1 MARSPLTRVL
11 IALIFAAAL
20 TGALLQVGHAQSGPT
35 QPAPAATPAQPAPAQ
50 PAPAQTTVHKVV
62 PGETLGA
69 IVKEY
74 GVTVAQVV
82 AANKLTD
89 PNSLRVGQELIIPV
103 TRGASSSAT
112 VTTTAAATATVAV
125 TNSAAVTS
133 AVATTSTTAVT
144 SAAATTSTQ
153 AAPVQVEPAVATVHT
168 VAPGETLGEIVK
180 QYGVTVHQ
188 VATAN
193 KLADPGSLR
202 VGQVLIIPG
211 ADGVVGPLPPAIDPV
226 LAPAVVATSPIS
238 SSLIVSRMSPAGQTA
253 PITSPYYRTTWLT
266 YYGRPTVFVMGIL
279 GEMSVVSLTA
289 ELKEKARILDQVNGA
304 NLRVKPAFHLVHGMA
319 TVTPTAEGDYLEYL
333 DDSVVME
340 YINAGLKENMA
351 VILDVQV
358 GKLSVS
364 EAISNV
370 LPYLKYPNVHLAV
383 DPEFAM
389 SHPNQAVP
397 GNPIGFVTGEQL
409 NEAMDTIEKYM
420 TDNKIRGRRIFLVH
434 QFFDEMIVD
443 KESLQWD
450 SPQLELTFCA
460 DGWGDPWG
468 KITKYNNF
476 FAENDQVKYTA
487 FKMFYRWDVPVL
499 TVAQSMGVEPF
510 NENLGVDV
518 TPNMIIYQ

>member
-1 MARSPLTRVL
+1 MARPPVARVL

-35 QPAPAATPAQPAPAQ
+35 LPAPDATPAQS
-50 PAPAQTTVHKVV
+50 APAQTTVHKVV
-62 PGETLGA
+62 AGETLGA

-82 AANKLTD
+82 AANKLKD

-103 TRGASSSAT
+103 TSGASSSAT
-112 VTTTAAATATVAV
+112 VTTTAAATGTAAV
-125 TNSAAVTS
+125 TDSAAVTS
-133 AVATTSTTAVT
+133 AVAMTSTTAVT

-168 VAPGETLGEIVK
+168 VAPAETLGEIVK
-180 QYGVTVHQ
+180 QYGVTVDQ

-226 LAPAVVATSPIS
+226 LAPAVVATSPIY

-266 YYGRPTVFVMGIL
+266 YYGRPGVFVMGIL

-289 ELKEKARILDQVNGA
+289 ELKEKARTLDQVNGA

-333 DDSVVME
+333 DDAVVME
-340 YINAGLKENMA
+340 YINAGLKENIA

-364 EAISNV
+364 DAISNM

-397 GNPIGFVTGEQL
+397 GNPIGFVTGEQI
-409 NEAMDTIEKYM
+409 NEAMDTIEQYM

-443 KESLQWD
+443 KESLRWD

-468 KITKYNNF
+468 KITKYNDF

-499 TVAQSMGVEPF
+499 TDAQSMGVEPF
-510 NENLGVDV
+510 NENLGVKV